1 MHTTY
6 ETYPDENQQDIPVL
20 GVVSLWFGAGLVGIT
35 AVASIITFQSG
46 GISGATAVA
55 ETFQIVLFALILA
68 SIVYLGWQIGSNGSL
83 FVAAMPLLINLFTLI
98 IIQFVPFAAV
108 WEELNFQ
115 MNGNRYNSVVEMV
128 EMGQLQSNPDGSF
141 ELPFA
146 YRDLSQGG
154 DIFVETQNG
163 TTSIFFIAAR
173 QSEHEVEGFIY
184 RSEGKLPHDE
194 FGGNWNFVAEKRPLW
209 FYCAKHQ

>member
-6 ETYPDENQQDIPVL
+6 ETYPDESQQEIPVL

-46 GISGATAVA
+46 GISGAIAIA
-55 ETFQIVLFALILA
+55 ETFRILLFALILA
-68 SIVYLGWQIGSNGSL
+68 SIIYLLWQVGSGSL

-115 MNGNRYNSVVEMV
+115 VNANRYNKVVEMV
-128 EMGQLQSNPDGSF
+128 EAGQLQTNQDGSLS
-141 ELPFA
+141 LPFS
-146 YRDLSQGG
+146 YRGLSHGS
-154 DIFVETQNG
+154 DILVESQNG
-163 TTSIFFIAAR
+163 ATSIFFISAR
-173 QSEHEVEGFIY
+173 QSAHDMEGFMY
-184 RSEGKLPHDE
+184 RSDGRLPHDE
-194 FGGNWNFVAEKRPLW
+194 FGGNWNFVAEKRPFW

>member
-6 ETYPDENQQDIPVL
+6 ETYPNENQQEIPVL
-20 GVVSLWFGAGLVGIT
+20 GVVSLWFGAGMVGLT
-35 AVASIITFQSG
+35 AVARIITFQSG
-46 GISGATAVA
+46 GMSGAIAIA
-55 ETFQIVLFALILA
+55 ETFRIFLFALILA
-68 SIVYLGWQIGSNGSL
+68 SIVYLVWQIGSGSL

-115 MNGNRYNSVVEMV
+115 VNGNRYNSVVAMV
-128 EMGQLQSNPDGSF
+128 EAGQLQTNPDGSY

-146 YRDLSQGG
+146 YGGLSHGG
-154 DIFVETQNG
+154 NILVETVNG
-163 TTSIFFIAAR
+163 STSIFFISAK
-173 QSEHEVEGFIY
+173 QSAHDVEGFMY
-184 RSEGKLPHDE
+184 RSDGQLPHDE
-194 FGGNWNFVAEKRPLW
+194 FGGNWNFVAEKRPFW

>member
-1 MHTTY
+1 MKTSRIFRFWASSHFG
-6 ETYPDENQQDIPVL
+6 L
-20 GVVSLWFGAGLVGIT
+20 GWDWWAVT
-35 AVASIITFQSG
+35 AVASVVTFQSG
-46 GISGATAVA
+46 GISGATAVV
-55 ETFQIVLFALILA
+55 ETFRILLFALILA
-68 SIVYLGWQIGSNGSL
+68 SIVYLVWQVGSGSL

-115 MNGNRYNSVVEMV
+115 MNGNRYNRVVEMV
-128 EMGQLQSNPDGSF
+128 EAGQLQTNPDGSF

-146 YRDLSQGG
+146 YRGLSQSG
-154 DIFVETQNG
+154 DILVENRNG
-163 TTSIFFIAAR
+163 TTSIFFISSR
-173 QSEHEVEGFIY
+173 QSEHDVEGFIY
-184 RSEGKLPHDE
+184 RSDGQLPHDE